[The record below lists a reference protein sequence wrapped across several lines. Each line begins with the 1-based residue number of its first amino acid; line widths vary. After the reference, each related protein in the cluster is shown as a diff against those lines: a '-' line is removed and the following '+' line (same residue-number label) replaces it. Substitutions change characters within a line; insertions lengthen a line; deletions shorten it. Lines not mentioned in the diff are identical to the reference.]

1 MNRKTLFAVLFVA
14 AVACLTGCDKFTAA
28 VKPAADN
35 NADQTTNAPMIK
47 VETSA
52 GDFIITLQ
60 PDKAP
65 NTVAQF
71 IENVNNGI
79 YDNSIVHNV
88 IQNYEILIGGVKPT
102 TGNPESY
109 DIPNEAKPDNSNK
122 KWTVAMLHA
131 PDKTV
136 SDSVQFFINL
146 KDNSEL
152 DAQEGGELSP
162 ETCGYCVFGIVT
174 DGFNALEA
182 INQTPT
188 TVKDEFEFAP
198 EPDITITKMS
208 VL

>member
-1 MNRKTLFAVLFVA
+1 MSRKTLFAVLFA
-14 AVACLTGCDKFTAA
+14 AALACLTGCDKFGEA
-28 VKPAADN
+28 VKPADN
-35 NADQTTNAPMIK
+35 NADQTINAPTVK
-47 VETSA
+47 VETSV

-65 NTVAQF
+65 KTVAQF

-136 SDSVQFFINL
+136 SDSVQFFINM

-174 DGFNALEA
+174 DGFNALEV

-198 EPDITITKMS
+198 EPDIAITKMS